1 MTATAGV
8 PENPETQTSAP
19 LNPGDD
25 NPYPA
30 AAVETFG
37 TPIAASAEFKFMS
50 DARELLSNYLKL
62 YPLDAKDR
70 PTGMAAVGGAI
81 TVTGGNGSGKTFLL
95 KWLRAQA
102 ASLASLKCRFLY
114 AKADDENVV
123 NVYRQFVRNLAHDDL
138 RQVVDTALQR
148 IGEKIVGAARATKD
162 AAPRVQSGAL
172 TAGVDTL
179 DVNELYLK
187 LRQQLSEV
195 GDATAVSTKF
205 AIATGLINEPSYGAA
220 AFELLSGGAPAQQ
233 GPPLPAALWTESFSS
248 ADTADIAVNA
258 LECLTALFRIA
269 GIPLVLLLDQL
280 ENFVPADPMRAATA
294 ASIVKKM
301 VEQVARQD
309 GVIVLT
315 GTVPVFERFPRD
327 VSPRFYQREPVVAG
341 HLSRDETRSLLSA
354 HARNREKFTE
364 TAIGMIRDLS
374 GGNPREILRI
384 AHEAWALSAG
394 RPASVTNDS
403 LVAAAGKTG
412 SLADRAKVARQVID
426 NVVARANFS
435 ARTDLV
441 LAGGGKID
449 RLIVPTGSDLN
460 EPSLAIVIATASDA
474 TQEAAAGLS
483 LATTRR
489 DLAKLSPAPAML
501 VVAVGYASDRVQAL
515 LRDISSVMTFEEETF
530 SQDIEREISQLVLAP
545 RSNPAA
551 PGKPPGESA
560 MPQVLA
566 ETLEKL
572 ERRLAQIEAD
582 RQVRA
587 RESAEDLAEQL
598 GELSEHRQ
606 QESKGNV
613 RWELLDQVER
623 LRLAAREHQLDRERS
638 IVRSMLVANELQFK
652 STALDFLCGAYL
664 DSLDWNEATRV
675 GDSPDGF
682 LFVRQFE
689 QLRLDIV
696 RSMRGELLRG
706 APGPWSIRQ
715 PHVAASISGLVAF
728 VAAIA
733 LSVITPRF
741 FAMSPDDL
749 WLKAALSIGPASL
762 VGLVCFVALRLI
774 ATPALRF
781 GGYQERIRGL
791 QHDAERANQRR

>member
-8 PENPETQTSAP
+8 PENPETQRAAT
-19 LNPGDD
+19 LDPGDD

-37 TPIAASAEFKFMS
+37 TPITASTDFKFMS
-50 DARELLSNYLKL
+50 DALELLSNYLKL

-70 PTGMAAVGGAI
+70 PTGATAVGGAI

-95 KWLRAQA
+95 KWLRARA
-102 ASLASLKCRFLY
+102 DSLASLKCRFLY

-123 NVYRQFVRNLAHDDL
+123 NVYGQFMRNLAHEDFK
-138 RQVVDTALQR
+138 QIVDTALQR

-162 AAPRVQSGAL
+162 TAPRVQSGAL

-179 DVNELYLK
+179 DLNELYLK

-205 AIATGLINEPSYGAA
+205 AIAIGLINEPSYGAA
-220 AFELLSGGAPAQQ
+220 AFELLSGGAPAQH
-233 GPPLPAALWTESFSS
+233 GAPLPAALWTESFSP
-248 ADTADIAVNA
+248 AVTADIAVNA
-258 LECLTALFRIA
+258 LECLAALFRIA
-269 GIPLVLLLDQL
+269 GTPLVLLLDQL
-280 ENFVPADPMRAATA
+280 ENFVPADPTRAATA

-301 VEQVARQD
+301 VEQVGRQD

-315 GTVPVFERFPRD
+315 GTEPVFERFPRD
-327 VSPRFYQREPVVAG
+327 VGPRFYQREPLVAG

-354 HARNREKFTE
+354 HAGNREKFIE
-364 TAIGMIRDLS
+364 KAIGTIRDLS

-384 AHEAWALSAG
+384 AHESWKLSAG
-394 RPASVTNDS
+394 RPASVTNDI
-403 LVAAAGKTG
+403 LIAAAGKTG
-412 SLADRAKVARQVID
+412 SLADRAKVARQMID
-426 NVVARANFS
+426 NVVARANLS
-435 ARTDLV
+435 ARTDIV

-449 RLIVPTGSDLN
+449 RLIGPGPDLD
-460 EPSLAIVIATASDA
+460 EPSLAIVIATAADA
-474 TQEAAAGLS
+474 TQEAAAGRS

-489 DLAKLSPAPAML
+489 DLAKLPSPPAML

-515 LRDISSVMTFEEETF
+515 LRDVSSVITFEEATF

-545 RSNPAA
+545 RSNPAVA
-551 PGKPPGESA
+551 RESSGGLA
-560 MPQVLA
+560 MPPLLT

-572 ERRLAQIEAD
+572 DQRLALIEAD

-598 GELSEHRQ
+598 GELSEQRQ

-613 RWELLDQVER
+613 RWELLDQVDR
-623 LRLAAREHQLDRERS
+623 LRLALQEHQFARERS

-652 STALDFLCGAYL
+652 SAALEYLCGAYL
-664 DSLDWNEATRV
+664 DSLDWPEATRG
-675 GDSPDGF
+675 GDDRDRSSV
-682 LFVRQFE
+682 VRKFE
-689 QLRLDIV
+689 QLRLDII

-706 APGPWSIRQ
+706 APGPWSIRRPQ
-715 PHVAASISGLVAF
+715 AAAAISILVAF
-728 VAAIA
+728 VAAMA
-733 LSVITPRF
+733 LTVVTNRF
-741 FAMSPDDL
+741 SAMSPDDP
-749 WLKAALSIGPASL
+749 WLKLALIIGGGLL
-762 VGLVCFVALRLI
+762 VGLVCYTTLRLI
-774 ATPALRF
+774 AAPARRF
-781 GGYQERIRGL
+781 YEYQERIRAL
-791 QHDAERANQRR
+791 QQAAERTSQAA